1 MWQTATS
8 SLCWSKRQVGSL
20 ATEQNIGGDG
30 HAIGKVRKGYEA
42 CIGEGGNKVQMSEL
56 CAGQSSEIFT
66 QIVSALRNL

>member
-1 MWQTATS
+1 VADGHKQFMLVETAG
-8 SLCWSKRQVGSL
+8 WWL

-42 CIGEGGNKVQMSEL
+42 CIGKGGNKVQMSEL